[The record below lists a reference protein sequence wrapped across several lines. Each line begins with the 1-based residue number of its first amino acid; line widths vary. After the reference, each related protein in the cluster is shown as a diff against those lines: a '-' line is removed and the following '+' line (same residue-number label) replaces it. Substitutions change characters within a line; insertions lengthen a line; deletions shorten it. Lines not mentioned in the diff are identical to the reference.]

1 MDVGCERGQQSMNEI
16 DEIIPLMSVDL
27 SNKTLIL
34 RVDFNCPINR
44 TNHVPIL
51 VNTRRIDEH
60 IRHTLQ
66 PLIGRTKA
74 PKRIIL
80 LSHQGRNGYPD
91 CTSLRPHFAYL
102 RGQLERSNF
111 SVEYVSE
118 TVSEAELEKLG
129 AQAVSSK
136 AVLEKIQR
144 MRSKSILLLE
154 NVRFDPSEE
163 NCASDSPKASAN
175 HPLIKMLENVQ
186 DRVVAL
192 DGFSVAH
199 RSQPSVTGLAI
210 LGPLYAG
217 PVVTGEMGLLS
228 SALVNPQPPMV
239 LVIGGAK
246 IDDSLN
252 SIERF
257 LKDGT
262 ADKILTGGLV
272 GLLFLKAK
280 FNKLT
285 APTLAVLE
293 KSVDDFARSVRSAQT
308 LLSTFGEQI
317 RVPADVA
324 LAPPNGPGDVRKTV
338 NVKNLA
344 DMAEYAKWPIGDIGA
359 VTVAEYIQEISS
371 AKTLVVNGT
380 MGKNEL
386 KCFVHGT
393 QQILSFL
400 PFYAHDSGAMV
411 LVGGGDTGAAMD
423 QIPAGFANTVNNSSV
438 HQSSSGKAFLQVLS
452 TGDFSSLPG
461 IQALTRSG
469 HVQRRPSNAMA

>member
-1 MDVGCERGQQSMNEI
+1 MNEI
-16 DEIIPLMSVDL
+16 DQIIPLMSVDL
-27 SNKTLIL
+27 SNRTLIL
-34 RVDFNCPINR
+34 RVDFNCPIDR
-44 TNHVPIL
+44 TNHVPVL

-60 IRHTLQ
+60 IRQTLL
-66 PLIGRTKA
+66 PLVGRTKA
-74 PKRIIL
+74 PEKIIL
-80 LSHQGRNGYPD
+80 LSHQGRNGHAD

-102 RGQLERSNF
+102 REQMKRSDF

-118 TVSEAELEKLG
+118 NVSDTELEKLG

-136 AVLEKIQR
+136 AVLKKIQR
-144 MRSKSILLLE
+144 MKSKLILLLE
-154 NVRFDPSEE
+154 NVRLDSSEE
-163 NCASDSPKASAN
+163 KCASDGPQAFAS

-199 RSQPSVTGLAI
+199 RNQPSVTGLAN

-217 PVVTGEMGLLS
+217 PVVTAEMGLLS
-228 SALVNPQPPMV
+228 AALVNPQPPTV

-246 IDDSLN
+246 IGDSLN

-257 LKDGT
+257 LKDGK
-262 ADKILTGGLV
+262 ADKVLTGGLV
-272 GLLFLKAK
+272 GLLFLRAQL
-280 FNKLT
+280 NKLN
-285 APTLAVLE
+285 APTMAVLE
-293 KSVDDFARSVRSAQT
+293 NSVDDFARSLRSAQT

-317 RVPADVA
+317 KVPSDLA

-344 DMAEYAKWPIGDIGA
+344 NMSEYAKWPIGDIGA
-359 VTVAEYIQEISS
+359 VTVAKYIHEISS

-386 KCFVHGT
+386 KCFSHST
-393 QQILSFL
+393 RQILSFL
-400 PFYAHDSGAMV
+400 PLYAHDSGAMV
-411 LVGGGDTGAAMD
+411 LIGGGDTGAAMD
-423 QIPAGFANTVNNSSV
+423 QIPAEFANTAHSSPV

-461 IQALTRSG
+461 IQALARSS
-469 HVQRRPSNAMA
+469 HVQRQPSVAVA

>member
-1 MDVGCERGQQSMNEI
+1 MNET

-34 RVDFNCPINR
+34 RVDFNCPIDR
-44 TNHVPIL
+44 TNHVPVL

-66 PLIGRTKA
+66 PLIERTKA
-74 PKRIIL
+74 PEKIIL
-80 LSHQGRNGYPD
+80 LSHQGRNGRPD

-102 RGQLERSNF
+102 RGQLKRSDF

-118 TVSEAELEKLG
+118 KVSDAELKKMG

-144 MRSKSILLLE
+144 MKSKSLLLLE
-154 NVRFDPSEE
+154 NVRLDSSEE
-163 NCASDSPKASAN
+163 KCASDGPQAFAN

-186 DRVVAL
+186 DSVVAL

-199 RSQPSVTGLAI
+199 RSQPSVTGLAN

-217 PVVTGEMGLLS
+217 PVVTAEIGLLS
-228 SALVNPQPPMV
+228 AALVNPQPPMV

-246 IDDSLN
+246 VDDSLN

-257 LKDGT
+257 LKDGK
-262 ADKILTGGLV
+262 ADKVLTGGLV
-272 GLLFLKAK
+272 GLLFLNAQ
-280 FNKLT
+280 FNKLN

-293 KSVDDFARSVRSAQT
+293 QCVEDFDRSLRSAQR
-308 LLSTFGEQI
+308 LLLTFGQQI
-317 RVPADVA
+317 RVPTDVA

-338 NVKNLA
+338 NVKDFA
-344 DMAEYAKWPIGDIGA
+344 EKAEYAKWPIGDIGA
-359 VTVAEYIQEISS
+359 VTVAEYIHEIAL

-393 QQILSFL
+393 RQILSFL
-400 PFYAHDSGAMV
+400 PLYAHDSGAMV

-423 QIPAGFANTVNNSSV
+423 RIQAEFANTANQSSV

-461 IQALTRSG
+461 IQALARSG
-469 HVQRRPSNAMA
+469 HEQRQPSNAVA

>member
-27 SNKTLIL
+27 SNRTLIL
-34 RVDFNCPINR
+34 RVDFNCPIKR
-44 TNHVPIL
+44 TNHVPVL

-74 PKRIIL
+74 PERIIL
-80 LSHQGRNGYPD
+80 LSHQGRNGHPD

-102 RGQLERSNF
+102 RGQLKRSDF

-118 TVSEAELEKLG
+118 KVLDAELEDLG

-136 AVLEKIQR
+136 AVLEKIQQ
-144 MRSKSILLLE
+144 MKSKSILLLE

-163 NCASDSPKASAN
+163 NCVRDGPQAFAN

-199 RSQPSVTGLAI
+199 RSQPSVTGLAN

-217 PVVTGEMGLLS
+217 PVVTGEIGLLS
-228 SALVNPQPPMV
+228 AALVNPRPPMV

-257 LKDGT
+257 LKDGK
-262 ADKILTGGLV
+262 ADKVLTGGLV

-280 FNKLT
+280 FNKLN
-285 APTLAVLE
+285 APTMAVLE
-293 KSVDDFARSVRSAQT
+293 KCVDDFARSLRTAQT
-308 LLSTFGEQI
+308 LLLTFGEQI
-317 RVPADVA
+317 KVPADVA
-324 LAPPNGPGDVRKTV
+324 LAPPNGPADVRKTV

-344 DMAEYAKWPIGDIGA
+344 NIAKYEKWPIGDIGA
-359 VTVAEYIQEISS
+359 VTVARYIHEISS

-386 KCFVHGT
+386 KCFSHGT

-400 PFYAHDSGAMV
+400 PLYAHDSGAMV

-423 QIPAGFANTVNNSSV
+423 QIPTGFADNHSSV

-461 IQALTRSG
+461 IQALARSG
-469 HVQRRPSNAMA
+469 HVQRQPSDAVA